1 MDISHHYNFTDSMK
15 KVIKYKSSSSKQE
28 ITFTVDEKL
37 NRPKGKVLAPKKL
50 ADANKLLRKLK
61 SPLPGS

>member
-1 MDISHHYNFTDSMK
+1 MYNFTPGMK
-15 KVIKYKSSSSKQE
+15 KVIKYKSGLSKQE

-37 NRPKGKVLAPKKL
+37 NRLKGKVLAPKKL

-61 SPLPGS
+61 SPLPQ